1 MRIEGFKMMNPN
13 KENQVLIEFGPAE
26 MTVQEFIELVAAML
40 GKLPEVATQIISQ
53 IRKDK

>member
-26 MTVQEFIELVAAML
+26 MTVQEFVELVASML
-40 GKLPEVATQIISQ
+40 TKLPEVAGMILSQ
-53 IRKDK
+53 MRKEK